1 MAFCFAGNPSNILQL
16 RSNIGPISVQSRGNH
31 DGITRVSRWYH
42 EGILDHTRSHPVL
55 SCLGD
60 AKDSTS
66 T

>member
-1 MAFCFAGNPSNILQL
+1 MQFFCISYIKYDICFVGNPLKVLQL
-16 RSNIGPISVQSRGNH
+16 CSNIGPISGE
-31 DGITRVSRWYH
+31 SRWYH
-42 EGILDHTRSHPVL
+42 EGILDHTRTHPVL